1 MKRFL
6 VPLCLVL
13 LFLAACSGSTGGAS
27 SPLPA
32 VAVKEALLPY
42 GEMTYQ
48 DFQAQTGTDAQL
60 LHAGRFGAPL
70 PEEGVEIVFEASGTD
85 EDGLLPLLLPQ
96 DRPLRLEGRLD
107 ALVDGVA
114 EEMTPDQL
122 AQALSP
128 TEGSP
133 VPCQLLEGAGTA
145 YYVADQYAR
154 FQLDRDGDGAGDAA
168 LEVAL
173 NSRQAVDPSCTSWLL
188 WEEAGS

>member
-48 DFQAQTGTDAQL
+48 DFQAQTDTDAQL
-60 LHAGRFGAPL
+60 LHAGRFCAPL
-70 PEEGVEIVFEASGTD
+70 PEEGVEIVFEASGMD

-122 AQALSP
+122 AALMEAARQSGP
-128 TEGSP
+128 LP
-133 VPCQLLEGAGTA
+133 VLAAG
-145 YYVADQYAR
+145 
-154 FQLDRDGDGAGDAA
+154 
-168 LEVAL
+168 
-173 NSRQAVDPSCTSWLL
+173 
-188 WEEAGS
+188 EEEPEHD